1 MNALLPPPVL
11 LHPTLGELV
20 RRFGN
25 MPAQR
30 IRFERI
36 PATEFDVEELDS
48 DEGRLYELVD
58 SVLVEKVMALLE
70 SMIAVILSAEIFRF
84 IKGKSLG
91 IVTGADGMMR
101 LAPGLIRI
109 PDVAFI
115 RKAQFP
121 GGRVGTDP
129 IPDIHPDLAVEV
141 LSPSNTVEELDEKLI
156 DYFRSGTELVWYVE
170 PDSRSVLVFTDPDRA
185 NAVRLSVADTLDGG
199 TVLPGFTLAVAALFA
214 ELDAI

>member
-70 SMIAVILSAEIFRF
+70 SMIAVIISAELFRF